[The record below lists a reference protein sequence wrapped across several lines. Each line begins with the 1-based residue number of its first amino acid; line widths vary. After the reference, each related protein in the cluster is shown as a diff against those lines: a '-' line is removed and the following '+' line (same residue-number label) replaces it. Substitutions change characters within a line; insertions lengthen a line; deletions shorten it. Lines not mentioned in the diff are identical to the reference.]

1 MGSRPASVVLIG
13 QPNCGKSTL
22 FNALAGLKAETSN
35 FPGTTVKHAHS
46 LVNVEGRLLQV
57 VDLPGTYSLNPCDP
71 AEKVALTHL
80 FKEKPDLIVNV
91 VDASILSRSLELTL
105 ELLELEQPMIVALN
119 MMDLAEKKGVEV
131 NVAGLEKRLG
141 VRVIPTIARH
151 GRGLKDLLVAAGAC
165 LDTACPVRAPRWSA
179 DIEERLSRLVAE
191 LDPGTCVFGNCRF
204 TAIKWLEADR
214 SFCTEVLEEIDA
226 PLRDRIDAA
235 KKAIEGQRQAPAYEV
250 ISAERHHLA
259 LKIFEQTQPGP
270 PRRKIELGTE
280 AG

>member
-1 MGSRPASVVLIG
+1 MNPRPPSVVLIG

-46 LVNVEGRLLQV
+46 VVNVEGRLLQV
-57 VDLPGTYSLNPCDP
+57 IDLPGTYSLNPCDP

-80 FKEKPDLIVNV
+80 FSEKPDLIVNV
-91 VDASILSRSLELTL
+91 VDASVLSRSLELTL

-131 NVAGLEKRLG
+131 DIKALEKRLG
-141 VRVIPTIARH
+141 VSVIPIIARH
-151 GRGLKDLLVAAGAC
+151 GRGLKDLLVAAFNC
-165 LDTACPVRAPRWSA
+165 LDTGCPVRAPRWSA

-191 LDPGTCVFGNCRF
+191 LHPATCVFGNCRF

-214 SFCTEVLEEIDA
+214 SFCTEVLKEIDA
-226 PLRDRIDAA
+226 SLRDRSEAA
-235 KKAIEGQRQAPAYEV
+235 KKGIEEQRQAPGYEG
-250 ISAERHHLA
+250 I
-259 LKIFEQTQPGP
+259 
-270 PRRKIELGTE
+270 
-280 AG
+280 